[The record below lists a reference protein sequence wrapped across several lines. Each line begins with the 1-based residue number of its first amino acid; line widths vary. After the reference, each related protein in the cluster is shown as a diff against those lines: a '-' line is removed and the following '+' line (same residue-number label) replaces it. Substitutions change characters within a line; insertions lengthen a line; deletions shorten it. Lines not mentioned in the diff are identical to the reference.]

1 MLNNI
6 IARVESYTSE
16 MHRKKIQNYVTLND
30 ALKNAGIFVPGCA
43 FNSSQ
48 RSFWQLPLLVS
59 NKLQFREFA
68 QLNGCNVFRGST
80 QVKLVAVPEKRFSK
94 PKPDYIG
101 APNCLFFTSHMVFL
115 PVHSDISS
123 ADMAKV
129 TDLTVDVCTRY
140 SLYLKQLENQTLND
154 IRPKALDE
162 EEGPLAKL

>member
-1 MLNNI
+1 VRGFAATENYLQKYRLRCNAAMLNNI

-68 QLNGCNVFRGST
+68 
-80 QVKLVAVPEKRFSK
+80 
-94 PKPDYIG
+94 
-101 APNCLFFTSHMVFL
+101 
-115 PVHSDISS
+115 
-123 ADMAKV
+123 
-129 TDLTVDVCTRY
+129 
-140 SLYLKQLENQTLND
+140 
-154 IRPKALDE
+154 
-162 EEGPLAKL
+162 